1 VINKWN
7 MVIDPLDGESLQK
20 MILKDY
26 RINGELLKQL
36 GLGIYK
42 K

>member
-1 VINKWN
+1 
-7 MVIDPLDGESLQK
+7 MEHGDRPLAANALRK
-20 MILKDY
+20 MIEKDY